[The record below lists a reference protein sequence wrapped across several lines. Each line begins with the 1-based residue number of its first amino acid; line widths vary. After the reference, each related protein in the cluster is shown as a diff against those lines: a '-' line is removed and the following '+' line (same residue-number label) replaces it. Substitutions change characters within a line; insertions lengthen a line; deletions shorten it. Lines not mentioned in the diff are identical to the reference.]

1 MELLADVLPRC
12 NVEDTRSRRLAR
24 VDRCVGVELSGKGG
38 NGARHLYDWN
48 GQREQM
54 AGARD
59 DKSSALHGRLSGGLV
74 DVWDVPAYLDKRW
87 RRLWEDNG

>member
-24 VDRCVGVELSGKGG
+24 VIRGVGDDLNCKGG
-38 NGARHLYDWN
+38 NGARPLYDWN

-54 AGARD
+54 AGE
-59 DKSSALHGRLSGGLV
+59 KG
-74 DVWDVPAYLDKRW
+74 
-87 RRLWEDNG
+87 

>member
-24 VDRCVGVELSGKGG
+24 VDRGVGEDLSGKGG

-54 AGARD
+54 AGE
-59 DKSSALHGRLSGGLV
+59 KG
-74 DVWDVPAYLDKRW
+74 
-87 RRLWEDNG
+87 